1 MSDYP
6 VDEFDQLA
14 TSDGPVGVHRKRPSV
29 LGRILTPIL
38 IFVLAGGLAY
48 GVSWYLW
55 RESGG
60 IGLPPTGPLP
70 TPTITLT
77 EIVAPSI
84 TPTPTPTPS
93 PSPSEIAPPV
103 DLSLSVAVFNG
114 AGVSGLAASQQ
125 KELQDNGFSSVTAGN
140 LTGSKPAQN
149 TVRYAD
155 ESQAPTAARVAEVL
169 GIAAVEQGTTS
180 GAAIDV
186 LLVTNPDA

>member
-1 MSDYP
+1 MSEYP

-14 TSDGPVGVHRKRPSV
+14 SSNGPVGVHRTRPKL

-38 IFVLAGGLAY
+38 IFVLAGAAAY

-55 RESGG
+55 RQSGG
-60 IGLPPTGPLP
+60 TGLPPTGPLP
-70 TPTITLT
+70 VPTITQT
-77 EIVAPSI
+77 EIIAPSI
-84 TPTPTPTPS
+84 TPSPSVTPSPTPT
-93 PSPSEIAPPV
+93 ETVPPV
-103 DLSLSVAVFNG
+103 DLSLTVAVFNG
-114 AGVSGLAASQQ
+114 AGIGGLAASQQ
-125 KELQDNGFSSVTAGN
+125 EELQANGFTSVTAGN

-155 ESQAPTAARVAEVL
+155 ASQAPTAARVAEVL